1 MARKVTDANSAALPP
16 PAATL
21 EGREDQLIALAMD
34 LVEKR
39 MADGTASAAETVHFL
54 KAGSRINQLQMSKL
68 EQEKSVLQARILEM
82 ENRISQEDLLE
93 EAVRAFRGYSGQEP
107 VEVEDSDGY
116 TPDLY
121 GP

>member
-1 MARKVTDANSAALPP
+1 MVRKVVSTDTANLPP
-16 PAATL
+16 PATTL

-68 EQEKSVLQARILEM
+68 EQEKAVLQARITEM

-93 EAVRAFRGYSGQEP
+93 EAIRAFKGYSGQEP
-107 VEVEDSDGY
+107 IDPEEFGY
-116 TPDLY
+116 DPELY
-121 GP
+121 